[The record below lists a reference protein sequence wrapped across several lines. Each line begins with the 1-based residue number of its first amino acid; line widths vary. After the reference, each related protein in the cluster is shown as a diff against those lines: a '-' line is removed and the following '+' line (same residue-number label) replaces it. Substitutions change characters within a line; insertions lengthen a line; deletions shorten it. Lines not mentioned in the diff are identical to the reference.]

1 MQPFLKLTAL
11 FVAAAAVSI
20 FMDVRLKH
28 AGDWM
33 PAIPADIG
41 VWSSRERPLSRAEL
55 ETLGNPKYVS
65 RDYSNPAG
73 DVVSMSVLAA
83 SSMNTYH
90 DPRSCSLGNGYTL
103 TGERIITLPGTPI
116 RVRAMV
122 LRNGDTRAIMY
133 YWLQNSDGTSNT
145 EGAIRHDIM
154 ARLSSVRTIF
164 STVALGRRTCVIRV
178 FTLVRPTDDFAI
190 RARRNVA
197 YISREIYKALR
208 GTS

>member
-1 MQPFLKLTAL
+1 MQPFIKLSAL
-11 FVAAAAVSI
+11 FAAAAAVSI
-20 FMDVRLKH
+20 FMDVRLQH

-33 PAIPADIG
+33 PSIPAELG
-41 VWSSRERPLSRAEL
+41 VWSAREKQLSRMEL
-55 ETLGNPKYVS
+55 ETLGYPKYVA

-145 EGAIRHDIM
+145 EGAIRHDIL
-154 ARLSSVRTIF
+154 ARLASVRTIF
-164 STVALGRRTCVIRV
+164 STVALGRKTCVIRV
-178 FTLVRPTDDFAI
+178 FTLVKPSDDFAI

-197 YISREIYKALR
+197 FISREIYKALR
-208 GTS
+208 SAP